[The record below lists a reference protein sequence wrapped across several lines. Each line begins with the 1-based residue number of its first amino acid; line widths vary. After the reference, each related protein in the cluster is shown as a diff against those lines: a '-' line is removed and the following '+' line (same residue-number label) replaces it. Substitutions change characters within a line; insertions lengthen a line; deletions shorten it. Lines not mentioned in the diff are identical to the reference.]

1 MYKVD
6 TEIKR
11 TPVLPLLG
19 ADSDGQMEMS
29 VHPQIN
35 HYVAKIKFSQEI
47 VDQIN
52 EEIDNVSIPNASE
65 KDQQLVGQFRHDE
78 KSAQLDMDLK
88 TDVGQQFKTIL
99 NSAGTSFLNNAYKKK
114 SYADCY
120 TVWSNHCFG
129 GDYNPLHEHST
140 HTAAGL
146 SGFMWLKLP
155 EEMLEKQLNRE
166 THKMNFSSSVGQ
178 YDGWNHMLWG
188 LGSKTDLYRL
198 KQPCEEYVQPEVGTM
213 FIFPKWLHHQVM
225 PFFGKGERRSLGMNW
240 DVIESQSE
248 LAKIMSPNEYASFI
262 NNIPEDIDRTKPY
275 QFQVAGCTIFVKLDE
290 ENNQG
295 LTLQ

>member
-1 MYKVD
+1 M
-6 TEIKR
+6 
-11 TPVLPLLG
+11 
-19 ADSDGQMEMS
+19 
-29 VHPQIN
+29 
-35 HYVAKIKFSQEI
+35 
-47 VDQIN
+47 
-52 EEIDNVSIPNASE
+52 
-65 KDQQLVGQFRHDE
+65 
-78 KSAQLDMDLK
+78 
-88 TDVGQQFKTIL
+88 
-99 NSAGTSFLNNAYKKK
+99 
-114 SYADCY
+114 
-120 TVWSNHCFG
+120 
-129 GDYNPLHEHST
+129 
-140 HTAAGL
+140 
-146 SGFMWLKLP
+146 
-155 EEMLEKQLNRE
+155 
-166 THKMNFSSSVGQ
+166 
-178 YDGWNHMLWG
+178 
-188 LGSKTDLYRL
+188 YRL